1 MNFEYI
7 EQLIERY
14 FAAETTL
21 QEENILRAFFAQDD
35 IPASL
40 QQWKPFFVAQAQLA
54 EAHLDEHFDERLL
67 GLADEVHVQ
76 ARRIPLTMRLR
87 PLAKVAAL
95 IAIAV
100 LFGTAIEHT
109 TPSRLERSHE
119 ASQQAE
125 ATVQQDELDPDEA
138 TPLDIKS
145 AEAVPHETT
154 DSVSIL
160 FPN

>member
-1 MNFEYI
+1 MNFDYI

-14 FAAETTL
+14 FAAETSL
-21 QEENILRAFFAQDD
+21 QEEHILRAFFEQDE

-40 QQWKPFFVAQAQLA
+40 QQWKPFFVGQGSLA
-54 EAHLDEHFDERLL
+54 NAHLDEHFDERLL
-67 GLADEVHVQ
+67 ALADEVHVQ

-95 IAIAV
+95 IAVAV

-109 TPSRLERSHE
+109 TPSRIDRSQG
-119 ASQQAE
+119 ATQQAE
-125 ATVQQDELDPDEA
+125 ATVQQDELDPEEA

-145 AEAVPHETT
+145 AEAVPHETS
-154 DSVSIL
+154 DSTSIL

>member
-21 QEENILRAFFAQDD
+21 QEENILRAFFAQDE

-40 QQWKPFFVAQAQLA
+40 QQWKPFFVAQAELA

-67 GLADEVHVQ
+67 ALADEVHVQ
-76 ARRIPLTMRLR
+76 ARRIPLTVRLR

-109 TPSRLERSHE
+109 NPSRIERTSG
-119 ASQQAE
+119 AAQQAE
-125 ATVQQDELDPDEA
+125 ATVQQDELDPAEA

-145 AEAVPHETT
+145 AEAVPYETS
-154 DSVSIL
+154 DSTTIL